1 MKEMII
7 EVTIDDLGQLEAET
21 FGFKGKVCEK
31 ELKDLLSSEFVLE
44 TLDRKDDYYKSEET
58 EFEKMKMVK
67 GRRS

>member
-1 MKEMII
+1 MII